1 MLRIFCIVVGIVFIL
16 PQVRVSQSV
25 VRGDL
30 ACGPSD
36 PQAVSEEKAS

>member
-16 PQVRVSQSV
+16 PQVYISQTV

-30 ACGPSD
+30 PCGPGN
-36 PQAVSEEKAS
+36 PQAVSEENAS